1 MAKPLIVE
9 IPHEIGPVEAKRRIS
24 SGLDKA
30 KAACA
35 KAGINV
41 EHMTWTDD
49 RLNFAMS
56 AMGQKVDGEVDVLP
70 ETVRIEVRLPMLLA
84 PVRRADE
91 EDHRQGRQPAPDQEG
106 LRSAIG
112 ERQRALARFQ
122 PSPRNFASRWRRPC
136 RIQAR

>member
-24 SGLDKA
+24 NGLDKA

-56 AMGQKVDGEVDVLP
+56 AMGQKLDGEVDVLP

-84 PVRRADE
+84 LFAERMKKII
-91 EDHRQGRQPAPDQEG
+91 GKEG
-106 LRSAIG
+106 NQLLIKKG
-112 ERQRALARFQ
+112 
-122 PSPRNFASRWRRPC
+122 
-136 RIQAR
+136 